1 MSRRS
6 KRWRR
11 LEKGQASEWGGMPDK
26 QQEGEG
32 QVKTRLEAQGNLWHQ
47 EAWGG
52 RRHPGEVGQGFG
64 RPPPR

>member
-1 MSRRS
+1 
-6 KRWRR
+6 
-11 LEKGQASEWGGMPDK
+11 MPDK